1 MRQESPSRVL
11 KADAWTHG
19 VQLHE
24 AERRPFRQARGELE
38 RGVEL
43 ILSRRECIERA
54 LGTAQPLRQRGGV
67 KMQKPFAD
75 DDSFE
80 FPQDKREA
88 WRELFGGRSAFF
100 HRNFKLR
107 KARGR
112 HNNRRE

>member
-43 ILSRRECIERA
+43 ILSRRDGAVECLRPDADVVEMRFEGKLKGLECFVFVNMNFERVLRCDNPREEKQSGDRA
-54 LGTAQPLRQRGGV
+54 LQAYTFSGTTKPLR
-67 KMQKPFAD
+67 
-75 DDSFE
+75 
-80 FPQDKREA
+80 
-88 WRELFGGRSAFF
+88 
-100 HRNFKLR
+100 
-107 KARGR
+107 
-112 HNNRRE
+112 